1 MGALKVRKSGGA
13 VIPMSNIK
21 YLIGSPNFVVHP
33 LTPYNEKACSFC
45 YRLSQELFD
54 NQDGSVF
61 PDITAL
67 AFWCRKSNILQ
78 LKKTFNDNK
87 KRLGRGL
94 AFHIAPS
101 NIPVNFAFSFLF
113 SLLAGNGNVV
123 RIPSKNFPQIKI
135 ICEAIQ
141 RIFIDDTFA
150 EIRDNTVFVEYPSS
164 DSKITAKFSAI
175 SDVRIIWGG
184 DATVNMIRKLP
195 TKSRC
200 IDICFADRYSAAIID
215 GQAVLAADKTLLR
228 HQAEKFYNDTYLM
241 DQNACS
247 SPQIIFWYN
256 ATQEAKECFWEAVE
270 QQAQKRY
277 FLQPES
283 AIDKYT
289 QLCQDIIE
297 KNEVID
303 FRRKDNFL
311 SVVSLAKLPQDTTI
325 LRGKCG
331 YFYEFELEKLSQIT
345 SYVNEKYQTITYFGI
360 EPEKIRELVL
370 QNHLTGIDRIVP
382 FGSAMDIGV
391 IWDGYDIIQSLS
403 RIIALR

>member
-1 MGALKVRKSGGA
+1 MDALKVRRSGGV

-21 YLIGSPNFVVHP
+21 YLLGRPNYTVHP
-33 LTPYNEKACSFC
+33 LIPYNEKACAFC
-45 YRLSQELFD
+45 DKLSQELLA
-54 NQDGSVF
+54 NPNSRAF
-61 PDITAL
+61 PDIITF

-78 LKKTFNDNK
+78 LKKQFNDNE
-87 KRLGRGL
+87 KRIGRGL
-94 AFHIAPS
+94 TFHIAPS

-113 SLLAGNGNVV
+113 SLLAGNGNIV
-123 RIPSKNFPQIKI
+123 RIPSKSFPQIKI

-141 RIFIDDTFA
+141 QIFTDDTFA
-150 EIRDNTVFVEYPSS
+150 EIRDNTTFVEYPSS
-164 DSKITAKFSAI
+164 DNKITAEFSAI

-184 DATVNMIRKLP
+184 DATINMIRKLP
-195 TKSRC
+195 TKPRC
-200 IDICFADRYSAAIID
+200 VDVCFADRYSAAIIN
-215 GQAVLAADKTLLR
+215 GQAVLAADKTILR

-256 ATQEAKECFWEAVE
+256 VTQEIKERFWEAVE
-270 QQAQKRY
+270 QQAQKQY
-277 FLQPES
+277 FLQPAS
-283 AIDKYT
+283 AMDKYT

-297 KNEVID
+297 KNEVIGLHQ
-303 FRRKDNFL
+303 KNNFL
-311 SVVSLAKLPQDTTI
+311 SVVSLARLPQDTTI

-331 YFYEFELEKLSQIT
+331 YFYEFELETLSEIA
-345 SYVNEKYQTITYFGI
+345 SYINEKYQTITYFGI
-360 EPEKIRELVL
+360 DPEEVRELVL